1 MSDVL
6 KEIKIPSL
14 SSTDYGAAL
23 SEQFGNINLNFQKIA
38 NTGLYKGDD
47 GKSSQYIP
55 YNLNAIFVYCTE
67 EDETTNEGQ
76 LFNEFL
82 MNLQNAFTEETAKLY
97 DKISHEVEEDYTIY
111 NKLTSRTKSQYAQ
124 DVATI
129 LYGQKHIFDVG
140 SDIITDKSLIGSV
153 YYPNSDN
160 LGVYINFGTGFAWYG
175 CWLQRFYGMRP
186 RSSWRLLINYLNYN
200 PGRILMSYTLD
211 NQDITY
217 LGSAAYIYIDPR
229 FRNEYIGKVE
239 VSDWG
244 RAEDVSCVI
253 YWDNSIQGFRSLNL
267 FPQIYFD
274 GSGFFWK
281 INDQKTHIP
290 VSGPAG
296 TDGKSSR
303 MYVCVRKEMVNST
316 GTLSTPAVGDF
327 VVPQNVYTGKPA
339 HNTTDLEKIRFG
351 EADIPANITANE
363 KTHQYTFNSANAW
376 QSETAVYANVDPSNM
391 FEVDSVIGYETLTN
405 TIKQELDGASCIVLP
420 GEGFSLNRS
429 NNVVWFTN
437 FKTTTDYTGNATLS
451 VFCSTENQL
460 TTEIDE
466 HIFAGLMMSLDP
478 FDYKTVS
485 DNRNKP
491 RGLYI
496 PIGSMKVE
504 GSGSDAYAAHVIYS
518 DNNPLS
524 DRTDNETRPLAG
536 ARTSDGQTQVVVDKK
551 ILHIGSVDDIQEL
564 NQCESF
570 EKPAVPGVVQQYDN
584 SAELHVDEPITITNY
599 RDAQRLAPA
608 YKPLLTVEGDVLV
621 GPISH
626 YDSQNRSAVKYGGVV
641 INNSLVNKY
650 GATDFSWFNTLYDT
664 DKNKWTAITSDTNQT
679 HDFEPSIVS
688 KYDIFGQFLISQQG
702 FSIGSDKDSKFFVDG
717 SGNISYNGRYNLNC
731 GKYTIGPTVNVPM
744 GFGSVSTNRMTKNFG
759 WFKITDNDIIP
770 CDITPGDLDV
780 SINYPNIS
788 IYSQNNLFQGT
799 VDIIGGDNRGIQSM
813 GFWGAHGLNVRHG
826 IFASAVKTSNISEK
840 QSIKIENNGSDEAIN
855 PAFYTENDSVYAG
868 DAVVAKRFVRNI
880 DPAESVDEK
889 PTYRLLM
896 DNGWSTASKPV
907 EVSYGNSFL
916 TKSVIQC
923 SWIGD
928 NQAMPKDNGAIMR
941 LQLPTAQIF
950 QKNAVPLY
958 LFNDAGNA
966 SLSVG
971 VFGNITPDNT
981 KQNIY
986 ETKTTDQTDV
996 SKFAPKVYSKNINI
1010 SVELDINEI
1019 SFDFQIPLTDDKKIL
1034 GIQSTSPDLRIFP
1047 DSTTGYSNVGSAN
1060 RGAIVGQNNSTYGLW
1075 RYNTGWIAYSGSIT
1089 TPPERISFYK
1099 FTDNDKTPTN
1109 NVTPID
1115 DGFPRKLTFDVENKS
1130 TTVKARTIFGH
1141 LSDPKNESYSN
1152 VVLTTLGDVFNQV
1165 VTGNQFEYKNPIEP
1179 VFVTLNGEV
1188 GSVNFVV
1195 DTEGRLLFVSC
1206 TSDYKFKGSYVN
1218 LKVSWSLTPK
1228 SIDNKPSTGK
1238 DSYEVID
1245 SGTLIKPTPST
1256 SGTLIDPTTDPSKKQ
1271 ATKQNP
1277 FVYGRQVYEDGSVGN
1292 WELISQY
1299 VGAYTY
1305 IASTDVAYTANS
1317 KIPVPG
1323 GFIALMNGD
1332 TPYKLGGFSNYIP
1345 AGDAKYVTETSD
1357 GYIKTDTEPGNFG
1370 DIMLEYCNQYISRN
1384 MESFKE
1390 FTLPGYG
1397 HVWRILTNTWESK
1410 QWKASDFEHICDNS
1424 EDVTNMFLSTV
1435 PSTMKSAYGGHT
1447 VKCSYN
1453 NGQYQIETNFDDT
1466 TYDITERKSSVSI
1479 FKQDTWENKPEYVNL
1494 FLGIMFREIINRN
1507 GNGSTDKVYGG
1518 DQIGWTMKNQ
1528 DVIFSNAGQHRNNM
1542 SARIVEVT
1550 PTDDS
1555 DTSKRMLQARV
1566 RMYIDMMGTSDDIL
1580 GIKGM
1585 VDFTV
1590 DSFKWEDKY
1599 YVADEYDIRNLSG
1612 MVLDDPKWLIPHL
1625 TINNAELI
1633 FESCTAGLRST
1644 CSWDGSKF
1652 AITKIS

>member
-14 SSTDYGAAL
+14 NSTDYGAAL

-211 NQDITY
+211 DQDITY

-518 DNNPLS
+518 DNNPLD
-524 DRTDNETRPLAG
+524 DRTNNNAKPLAG
-536 ARTSDGQTQVVVDKK
+536 AKPGDNQTEVVVDKK
-551 ILHIGSVDDIQEL
+551 ILHIGSVNDIQEL

-570 EKPAVPGVVQQYDN
+570 EKPAVPGVVKQYA
-584 SAELHVDEPITITNY
+584 SELHIDEPTTITQY
-599 RDAQRLAPA
+599 RGDGIA
-608 YKPLLTVEGDVLV
+608 KPILTIEGDSLI
-621 GPISH
+621 GPSKY
-626 YDSQNRSAVKYGGVV
+626 YDKQPELTTPFGMGGLI
-641 INNSLVNKY
+641 INDTIANNYQTNSDLEWV
-650 GATDFSWFNTLYDT
+650 ASSITA
-664 DKNKWTAITSDTNQT
+664 TAIGQRPIPYTIKSATNQT
-679 HDFEPSIVS
+679 HTIGASIVS
-688 KYDIFGQFLISQQG
+688 KYDACNRFLISQQG
-702 FSIGSDKDSKFFVDG
+702 LSVG
-717 SGNISYNGRYNLNC
+717 SGIDSVFFIDQVGNLTTTGDYMLTPTVVTNTDGTAVEGLFGIRRSDNAKNWFNLGEFTKNNITFSKTPKV
-731 GKYTIGPTVNVPM
+731 GKYTT
-744 GFGSVSTNRMTKNFG
+744 GS
-759 WFKITDNDIIP
+759 KITSNTHFWEHTGSLI
-770 CDITPGDLDV
+770 V
-780 SINYPNIS
+780 SGATTDQEVWLETHS
-788 IYSQNNLFQGT
+788 IEASYG
-799 VDIIGGDNRGIQSM
+799 VK
-813 GFWGAHGLNVRHG
+813 
-826 IFASAVKTSNISEK
+826 ASAFAGVLVGSKYALSVK
-840 QSIKIENNGSDEAIN
+840 NNGSGESIS
-855 PAFYTENDSVYAG
+855 PAFHTENDSVYAG

-907 EVSYGNSFL
+907 EVSYENSFL

-971 VFGNITPDNT
+971 VFGDITPDHT
-981 KQNIY
+981 QQNIF

-1047 DSTTGYSNVGSAN
+1047 DSTTGYSNVGRAT
-1060 RGAIVGQNNSTYGLW
+1060 RGAMVGQNNSAYGLW
-1075 RYNTGWIAYSGSIT
+1075 RYNARWIAYSGSIT
-1089 TPPERISFYK
+1089 THPERISFYK

-1109 NVTPID
+1109 QAAPID
-1115 DGFPRKLTFDVENKS
+1115 NGFPRKLTFDVENKS

-1245 SGTLIKPTPST
+1245 SGTLIKPTKSS

-1277 FVYGRQVYEDGSVGN
+1277 FVYGRQVYEDGSVSN

-1317 KIPVPG
+1317 KMPVPG

-1410 QWKASDFEHICDNS
+1410 QWKASDFEHIGDNS

-1566 RMYIDMMGTSDDIL
+1566 RMYIDMMGTSDDVL